1 MTITAQLFDGA
12 TLEFPDGTSTAVI
25 QSTVKRLTAERQG
38 TTPAGQ
44 RRDAMLANIGQA
56 KLGALTLSPER
67 QAQQSQIDAT
77 ALTDMRDPGAAEAGL
92 WSTLDGMSFG
102 YGDNMVAA
110 LASAMDS
117 GLTYDEALA
126 QVRDQMKA
134 GSDAR
139 PGLTLAGNIAGGVL
153 SSVGGGV
160 AGLVGKGAT
169 IPSKIGLGMLAGGVE
184 GGLAGG
190 GASNADNLLD
200 WAKGTAMGAGI
211 GAGLGGAIS
220 GAGQAVK
227 HLAWN
232 PLLSAV
238 GAKSDTKATEM
249 VQRYMRQA
257 GMTPDDI
264 RRATAKAAAE
274 GQPEFVAADAMGVR
288 GQRALGSMSRQPG
301 DYQQAI
307 VDQLDTRQAGQADRI
322 GGFFSDA
329 FGGSST
335 AKQEQKAA
343 EALRR
348 AEAGILY
355 PAAEDAATPVN
366 LNNVIGKI
374 DELLNRN
381 PILGE
386 SALDESAIGRKLLTI
401 RGMLQK
407 GGEQLIDFPRV
418 LAIKSDISTAIFNLK
433 TAGKKV
439 PPQLAQVLGELDDAL
454 ESASTGYRAAN
465 DAYKAASGVV
475 DAFGQGRKANS
486 SSRIKDILDE
496 AAPLSPE
503 ARAAYRTGYTDP
515 MLARMESK
523 NHGTNKVAQANL
535 KSPKNTG
542 FIDNFADDPELLKRR
557 IGREDVMFETRRES
571 LGGPDT
577 AKRLAEDA
585 ANADM
590 VGPMVSA
597 AATMN
602 PAGIIRVIM
611 DKAMRAGMGSTP
623 ATRELVAKALLSPDP
638 EAVLAAG
645 IKKVARNSEARALIE
660 AMLRAVAMKGGAA
673 LHQ

>member
-1 MTITAQLFDGA
+1 MTITAQLFDGT

-44 RRDAMLANIGQA
+44 RREAMLANIGQA
-56 KLGALTLSPER
+56 KLGALTMSPER

-110 LASAMDS
+110 LASAMDG

-190 GASNADNLLD
+190 GASNADNPLD

-257 GMTPDDI
+257 GMTPEDI
-264 RRATAKAAAE
+264 RRATAKAAQE

-307 VDQLDTRQAGQADRI
+307 VDQLDTRQAGQGDRI

-335 AKQEQKAA
+335 AKQEAAAIKAA
-343 EALRR
+343 RK
-348 AEAGILY
+348 AEANTAFGAVRGN
-355 PAAEDAATPVN
+355 AAPVDVRGPLSVIDNYVGPFSGSGVNMDAIGNKMASYRSRLATANNGTQLADWDAVWKVKNEIADDIGAAVRAGRNNEVRELTAIKNALDTALEDA
-366 LNNVIGKI
+366 
-374 DELLNRN
+374 
-381 PILGE
+381 
-386 SALDESAIGRKLLTI
+386 SAGYKQANANFSE
-401 RGMLQK
+401 
-407 GGEQLIDFPRV
+407 
-418 LAIKSDISTAIFNLK
+418 
-433 TAGKKV
+433 
-439 PPQLAQVLGELDDAL
+439 
-454 ESASTGYRAAN
+454 ASR
-465 DAYKAASGVV
+465 VV
-475 DAFGQGRKANS
+475 DAFDQGRKANS
-486 SSRIKDILDE
+486 SARIEDIIDE
-496 AAPLSPE
+496 AAPLSPA
-503 ARAAYRTGYTDP
+503 ARDAYRTGYTDP
-515 MLARMESK
+515 MLGRMAARDP
-523 NHGTNKVAQANL
+523 GANKVAGL
-535 KSPKNTG
+535 MSPKTSG

-557 IGREDVMFETRRES
+557 IGRESTMFGTRAEAT
-571 LGGPDT
+571 GGSAT
-577 AKRLAEDA
+577 AMRQAEDA

-673 LHQ
+673 LLQ